1 MIVKR
6 SLHALRLMGASL
18 LLMSATLSATHA
30 QAPADYGKTHELVV
44 ALPYAL
50 QTLDPAVG
58 GNLRGDLSIIAS
70 IYSPLTRLDG
80 EGKLVGVL
88 AKDWKQ
94 ESDTRWVF
102 DLRDD
107 VVFSNNVPFD
117 AHVVKWNIER
127 ILSSEKPSWI
137 VSSMKAVDKVEVLS
151 PHQVAFTLQAPDIEF
166 PKRLAG
172 IFYLE
177 PEWAKSHNPAIEA
190 LGTGPYKLV
199 SYNPEGEV
207 RLEAN
212 EHYFGKAA
220 PFSTAQFRVV
230 VDAAAK
236 INGLKSGEIDAA
248 AVIAP
253 QDLAQL
259 ESNGNLVAGARPSTR
274 VQIIR
279 FNTNIK
285 PLDDARVRQALNY
298 AIDKEAIT
306 KALFKGLVSP
316 ANSQIITSF
325 HEGYNTDLKP
335 WPYDPEKAKALLAE
349 AGYPDGFD
357 VEMVFGK
364 GTYVGGEQAA
374 QIIAAQLAAVGV
386 RAQLNILPA
395 SSHAERAASDKAAGL
410 TWFGYAD
417 TASIAAETLTYL
429 GSTHFQTI
437 GPVPAAFDEAVKQ
450 AKGALTKDAE
460 LASVKRATEV
470 ASDEALAVFLWDLP
484 QTYAYSNKVVWDI
497 RRDDWTLPYE
507 IKPAE

>member
-1 MIVKR
+1 MIAGLSFNR
-6 SLHALRLMGASL
+6 LRAAGASL
-18 LLMSATLSATHA
+18 LLMGAATVSAFA
-30 QAPADYGKTHELVV
+30 QAPADYGKTHEVVV

-70 IYSPLTRLDG
+70 IYSPLTRLDAD
-80 EGKLVGVL
+80 GKLIGVL
-88 AKDWKQ
+88 AKSWEQ
-94 ESDTRWVF
+94 ASDTTWVF

-107 VVFSNNVPFD
+107 VAFSNGVPFD
-117 AHVVKWNIER
+117 ASVVKWNIER
-127 ILSSEKPSWI
+127 ILSAEKPSWI
-137 VSSMKAVDKVEVLS
+137 VASMKAVEKVEVLS
-151 PHQVAFTLQAPDIEF
+151 PTRVSFTLKAPDIEF
-166 PKRLAG
+166 PRRLAG

-177 PEWAKSHNPAIEA
+177 PEWAKTHNPAIEA

-199 SYNPEGEV
+199 SYNPEGTV
-207 RLEAN
+207 SLEAN
-212 EHYFGKAA
+212 ERFFGAPA
-220 PFSTAQFRVV
+220 PFAKAQFRVV

-259 ESNGNLVAGARPSTR
+259 ETSGNLVVGVRPSTR
-274 VQIIR
+274 VQIVR

-285 PLDDARVRQALNY
+285 PLNDARVRRALNY

-306 KALFKGLVSP
+306 KALFKGLVEP
-316 ANSQIITSF
+316 ARSQIITSF
-325 HEGYNTDLKP
+325 HEGYNADLSA
-335 WPYDPEKAKALLAE
+335 WPYDPQKARDLLAE

-374 QIIAAQLAAVGV
+374 QIIASQLAAVGV
-386 RAQLNILPA
+386 QAELNILPA
-395 SSHAERAASDKAAGL
+395 SAHSERAASENAAGL

-437 GPVPAAFDEAVKQ
+437 GPVPAAFDEAVAA
-450 AKGALTKDAE
+450 AKAALTKEEE
-460 LASVKRATEV
+460 LAAVKRATEV
-470 ASDEALAVFLWDLP
+470 AADEALAVFLWDLP

-507 IKPAE
+507 IRPAE

>member
-1 MIVKR
+1 MNR
-6 SLHALRLMGASL
+6 GLSFNAMRAAGAGL
-18 LLMSATLSATHA
+18 LLMAAAMTPAGA

-50 QTLDPAVG
+50 ATLDPAVG

-80 EGKLVGVL
+80 DGKLVGVL
-88 AKDWKQ
+88 AESWKQ
-94 ESDTRWVF
+94 ASDTTWVF

-107 VVFSNNVPFD
+107 VTFSNGAPFD
-117 AHVVKWNIER
+117 ASVVKWNIER
-127 ILSSEKPSWI
+127 ILAAEKPSWI
-137 VSSMKAVDKVEVLS
+137 VASMKAVEKVEALS
-151 PHQVAFTLQAPDIEF
+151 PHQVSFTLKAPDIEF

-172 IFYLE
+172 VFYLE
-177 PEWAKSHNPAIEA
+177 PEWTKTHNPAIEA

-199 SYNPEGEV
+199 SYNPEGAV

-212 EHYFGKAA
+212 ENFFGKPA
-220 PFSTAQFRVV
+220 PFDKAQFRVV

-236 INGLKSGEIDAA
+236 VNGLKSGEIDAA
-248 AVIAP
+248 AVISP

-259 ESNGNLVAGARPSTR
+259 EASGNLVAGARPSTR

-285 PLDDARVRQALNY
+285 PLDDARVRRALNY

-306 KALFKGLVSP
+306 KALFKGLVQP

-325 HEGYNTDLKP
+325 HEGYDTDLKA
-335 WPYDPEKAKALLAE
+335 WPYDPRKAKELLAE
-349 AGYPDGFD
+349 AGYPDGFE

-374 QIIAAQLAAVGV
+374 QIIVSQLAAVGV
-386 RAQLNILPA
+386 QAQLNILPA
-395 SSHAERAASDKAAGL
+395 SSHSERAASDKAAGL

-417 TASIAAETLTYL
+417 TASIAAETLTYI
-429 GSTHFQTI
+429 GSTHFHTI
-437 GPVPAAFDEAVKQ
+437 GPIPAAFDEAVAE
-450 AKGALTKDAE
+450 AKAALTKEAE
-460 LASVKRATEV
+460 LAAVKRATQI
-470 ASDEALAVFLWDLP
+470 AADEALAIFLWDLP
-484 QTYAYSNKVVWDI
+484 QTYAYSDKVVWDI

-507 IKPAE
+507 IRPAE